1 MRSLAH
7 LTTALM
13 LSVGLCPTP
22 TSAQD
27 YAQADEPSWAHLEA
41 LVYARTYTML
51 GYSPASNGLPAQD
64 LALVVERARAVG
76 ELSLGEYIFTELAWD
91 LLPLIGASTT
101 LGALATPTGSALR
114 LVDFDGVL
122 YSPSNQQWLLRHNL
136 DRLVVR
142 IGSPR
147 FQVSLG
153 RQALSHGSARMFPAS
168 DFFAPFAPGTIDTE
182 FKRGVDALRVTAP
195 INDTQELEAI
205 AVANGTDA
213 AQGLYLLRWRKSFEQ
228 RLDISILAG
237 STYAQPTLAIDVAGD
252 VLGASWYTEG
262 SARLSLNDDEQTSV
276 RATAGLNYQL
286 ELGLNV
292 IVEGH
297 YSSPGGAAPYAVQ
310 LARQA
315 RGDQREV
322 IFLGPWYGGLAL
334 GYTLTP
340 LTQVSAGYIQNL
352 TDGSGLLTVAL
363 GYDFA
368 QEVTLGLGL
377 LAPIGARPS
386 LTASGVR
393 LNSEFG
399 AYPLLAFSD
408 LRLVF

>member
-1 MRSLAH
+1 MMARAPRMMVMA
-7 LTTALM
+7 ALL

-22 TSAQD
+22 AAAQE
-27 YAQADEPSWAHLEA
+27 DEPSWAHLEA

-64 LALVVERARAVG
+64 LALVVERVRAVG

-91 LLPLIGASTT
+91 ILPLIGASTT

-122 YSPSNQQWLLRHNL
+122 YAPSNQQWLLRHNL

-147 FQVSLG
+147 FQVNVG
-153 RQALSHGSARMFPAS
+153 RQAINHGSARMFPAS
-168 DFFAPFAPGTIDTE
+168 DLFAPFAPGTIDTE

-195 INDTQELEAI
+195 LDDTQELEAI

-213 AQGLYLLRWRKSFEQ
+213 AHGLYLLRWRKSFEQ
-228 RLDISILAG
+228 LLDVSILAG

-262 SARLSLNDDEQTSV
+262 SARLALKDDEQTSV

-286 ELGLNV
+286 EMGLNV

-322 IFLGPWYGGLAL
+322 IFLGPWYGGLSL

-393 LNSEFG
+393 LGSEFG